1 MYLLDTDT
9 LIYSLKGHET
19 VIDNLARHQHDSLKI
34 SVVSLLELYYGA
46 HKSQRVTSNL
56 ANVRRLEASFRI
68 LSVDTAITETF
79 GMVKANLEKSG
90 IPLDDFD
97 LMIAST
103 ALSFNLTL
111 VTNNEKHFSRIEGL
125 KCENWKGHS

>member
-1 MYLLDTDT
+1 MYLLDTDM
-9 LIYSLKGHET
+9 LIYSLKGDDA
-19 VIDNLARHQHDSLKI
+19 VIENLARHQHDSLKI

-46 HKSQRVTSNL
+46 FKSERLTSNL
-56 ANVRRLEASFRI
+56 ANVRRLEASFTV
-68 LSVDTAITETF
+68 LVVDTAITETF
-79 GMVKANLEKSG
+79 GMVKADREKSG
-90 IPLDDFD
+90 TPLDDFD

-125 KCENWKGHS
+125 RHENWKKRP